1 MARTPEP
8 SDGPLDGILL
18 GWLAFHR
25 DALAAKC
32 AGLDDA
38 ALVRRSAEPSA
49 LSLLG
54 LVRHLTELERHY
66 LVGAL
71 SGSPAP
77 LLYCTEESPD
87 GDVEDLEPSMVAPSM
102 AQWHEHRT
110 LADRLLAENAD
121 LGARAPGGTRTVGW
135 HVAKGVQEY
144 ARHNGHADLLRER
157 IDGAVGE

>member
-1 MARTPEP
+1 MARAPEP
-8 SDGPLDGILL
+8 TDGPLDALLL

-32 AGLDDA
+32 AGLDDD
-38 ALVRRSAEPSA
+38 ALVRRSAAPSA

-54 LVRHLTELERHY
+54 LVRHLTEMERHY

-71 SGSPAP
+71 SGSPVP

-87 GDVEDLEPSMVAPSM
+87 GDVDDLTPTMVGESM
-102 AQWHEHRT
+102 AQWHEHRV

-121 LGARAPGGTRTVGW
+121 LAAPVPGGSRSVGW
-135 HVAKGVQEY
+135 HVAKVVQEY